1 MIGGFDMSY
10 KAWNQGNAAY
20 TVPNPDYDDWVQ
32 GIIIALQ
39 VHTLF

>member
-1 MIGGFDMSY
+1 MAMIGGFDMTY

-39 VHTLF
+39 VKY